1 MNEVHP
7 IKSKRDFNRLKN
19 AMHGR
24 NRLLLTIGTS
34 MGLRIS
40 DLLTLKVGD
49 LMDEKG
55 TVKDTLTI
63 KEKKRGKTRPIKISS
78 SLKKELKLLNGV
90 PMDAYVFES
99 RKKAQTGSKP
109 ITRVQAYRI
118 LNDAVERAGLT
129 EKLGKI
135 GTHSLRK
142 TFGFRLYE
150 NGVDITRIMSILA
163 HSSER
168 ETLRY
173 IGVTADEIAEAYE
186 SIEI

>member
-7 IKSKRDFNRLKN
+7 IKSKRDFNRIKQAL
-19 AMHGR
+19 HGR
-24 NRLLLTIGTS
+24 NRLLLTLGTAF
-34 MGLRIS
+34 GLRIS
-40 DLLTLKVGD
+40 DLLTLKADD
-49 LMDEKG
+49 LIDENGKPR
-55 TVKDTLTI
+55 KSLTI
-63 KEKKRGKTRPIKISS
+63 IESKRGKTRTITFSS
-78 SLKKELKLLNGV
+78 SVKAELKLLDGL
-90 PMDAYVFES
+90 PTDAYVFQS
-99 RKKAQTGSKP
+99 RKGSKP

-142 TFGFRLYE
+142 TFGYRLYE
-150 NGVDITRIMSILA
+150 NGVDITRIMAILQ
-163 HSSER
+163 HSSPR